1 MVNSINRESIRR
13 SNGVPQKTV
22 KVTAELFE
30 KYRIEVQAD
39 NHVVKIDQPISGGGT
54 DTGPNPLQL
63 QLAALAGCFGTIAR
77 IVANRQK
84 LPMRGMTVNVEGDI
98 DTDYLLGK
106 TKEGRAGFQT
116 LRVRVAIDADMT
128 REEKEKFIHEV
139 DSRCPI
145 SENLLNAT
153 PMEIVVE

>member
-1 MVNSINRESIRR
+1 M
-13 SNGVPQKTV
+13 PQKTL
-22 KVTAELFE
+22 KVTAQLFE
-30 KYRIEVQAD
+30 KYRIEVKAD
-39 NHVVKIDQPISGGGT
+39 NHVIRIDQPLTGGGT
-54 DTGPNPLQL
+54 DTGPNPLSCQL
-63 QLAALAGCFGTIAR
+63 SALAGCIGTVAR

-84 LPMRGMTVNVEGDI
+84 LPLRGMTIDVEGDI
-98 DTDYLLGK
+98 DTDYLLGR

-116 LRVRVAIDADMT
+116 IRVRVNMDADMT
-128 REEKEKFIHEV
+128 GEAREKFIREV